1 MAKKKPKQEE
11 YKEWLK
17 NERGFEITN
26 ATKLYYENVTS
37 TIKGTFQDSLLW
49 ETLNFQHKNY
59 SDEFFIE
66 SHGYALWSN
75 ASEPIELKV
84 KPYDSFLLKTY
95 RKNILDNQKWPKPPK
110 GGWILPDNWFSKIN
124 DIIRTSFVV
133 KYLDGVDFVTEHF
146 KLLCKVCKLKCKV
159 DYEAKEEGYYAAHMY
174 AIDKY
179 EIPKMEF
186 GTEFVNVKIEI
197 QITTQLQEVILK
209 LLRKDYEERRK
220 QEKLIEEKLKWQW
233 DYKSDEFAT
242 NYLGHILHYIEG
254 MIMKRRKEMEVK
266 KNDNQISTIS

>member
-1 MAKKKPKQEE
+1 MAKKKPKYEE
-11 YKEWLK
+11 YKKWLK
-17 NERGFEITN
+17 DEHGFEIT
-26 ATKLYYENVTS
+26 TKRYYEEVTS
-37 TIKGTFQDSLLW
+37 TIKGIFQESLLW
-49 ETLNFQHKNY
+49 KKLNSN
-59 SDEFFIE
+59 FILYGQQFLVD
-66 SHGYALWSN
+66 SCGYDLWSN
-75 ASEPIELKV
+75 ASEPVELKI

-95 RKNILDNQKWPKPPK
+95 RKNILDNQNWSKPPR
-110 GGWILPDNWFSKIN
+110 GEWILPNNWFSKIN
-124 DIIRTSFVV
+124 DIVRTSFVV
-133 KYLDGVDFVTEHF
+133 KYLDGVEFVTRHF
-146 KLLCKVCKLKCKV
+146 QLLCKECKVKCKV

-174 AIDKY
+174 ATDKY

-254 MIMKRRKEMEVK
+254 MIMERREKMEVK
-266 KNDNQISTIS
+266 